1 MKWKIVL
8 RLYLVVG
15 ALGIAFYLKEHP
27 NDRELIYSPDR
38 IHVKIQ
44 GFVKNPGVYKLVAGQ
59 TLKDLV
65 EVAGGFLPGTETRFQ
80 ELDLDQLL
88 YDGQVIDLEKR

>member
-1 MKWKIVL
+1 MFL
-8 RLYLVVG
+8 RLCLVVG
-15 ALGIAFYLKEHP
+15 VLGIAFYLKEHP
-27 NDRELIYSPDR
+27 KDRELIYSPER

-44 GFVKNPGVYKLVAGQ
+44 GFVKNPGVYKLETGQ

-65 EVAGGFLPGTETRFQ
+65 EAAGGFRPELSQ
-80 ELDLDQLL
+80 KSKELDLDRLL